1 MLMSLLLNMTA
12 LLALVPVGLLLLRSP
27 QRTGVLFWCLLFVAA
42 AGPLLFVVVSVG
54 TAWRSDLSMALWLA
68 VCASLLIHLP
78 LCWFKPEARGL
89 TVLLMP
95 YLFLLTLIATV
106 AGASPQIV
114 LSEARPGTWFSV
126 HIGVALATYALLT
139 LAAITGLAIFIK
151 ERALKLKRS
160 ASGIAPALPS
170 VVDSEMLQSLLLG
183 AAVIVLLCGLA
194 TGIALQN
201 NLTGHVLAFD
211 HKTVLSLV
219 TLAILA
225 ALWLVNSLFGMRGRT
240 VSRFVLVAYLLLT
253 LAYPGVKFVSEI
265 LI

>member
-1 MLMSLLLNMTA
+1 M
-12 LLALVPVGLLLLRSP
+12 
-27 QRTGVLFWCLLFVAA
+27 
-42 AGPLLFVVVSVG
+42 
-54 TAWRSDLSMALWLA
+54 
-68 VCASLLIHLP
+68 
-78 LCWFKPEARGL
+78 
-89 TVLLMP
+89 
-95 YLFLLTLIATV
+95 
-106 AGASPQIV
+106 

-219 TLAILA
+219 TLAILV